1 MMAGLDW
8 KIFLL
13 AHLLATGLFLLF
25 DLRSKTRLRA
35 FSEAVIVLCV
45 PVAGLVILCLFKLA
59 GSIMRLWDLHEA
71 EEEEMGEA
79 FFIGVPVQK
88 DVVPLNDAFL
98 VEDKLQKRHFFTES
112 IKQSL
117 VENQQILR
125 MAMHD
130 KDREIAYY
138 AVSMLT
144 SRMENLEGEL
154 FDRESKVLKGEQ
166 QEDLPLLQ
174 EYAGLLKEYM
184 GNKNF
189 IDHVTWRKK
198 QELYVGILDRLTR
211 LAADNK
217 EYYQE
222 EVEQLLQLPDYP
234 WAEQV
239 CEDFLDRHPRA
250 EEPYLSFI
258 SLYVAW
264 KKPDKLQ
271 ECLKKLKALPIEL
284 SPEALRVIRFWD
296 KGGAGD
302 G

>member
-1 MMAGLDW
+1 MMGLDW
-8 KIFLL
+8 KILLL
-13 AHLLATGLFLLF
+13 AHLLATGLFLAF
-25 DLRSKTRLRA
+25 NLRNKTRLRA
-35 FSEAVIVLCV
+35 MTEAAIVLCV
-45 PVAGLVILCLFKLA
+45 PVAGLAILCLFKLA
-59 GSIMRLWDLHEA
+59 GNVLHLWDIHEA
-71 EEEEMGEA
+71 EDEGVGEVSFLGA
-79 FFIGVPVQK
+79 PVQK

-117 VENQQILR
+117 VDNQQILR

-166 QEDLPLLQ
+166 QEDLPLLK

-198 QELYVGILDRLTR
+198 QEIYVAILDRLTR
-211 LAADNK
+211 LMEDNK
-217 EYYQE
+217 IYFRE

-234 WAEQV
+234 GAEQV
-239 CEDFLDRHPRA
+239 CEDFLSRYPRD

-258 SLYVAW
+258 ALYVAW

-271 ECLKKLKALPIEL
+271 ECLRRLKALPIEL

-296 KGGAGD
+296 KGAARD